1 MGCYHCMSDCTPNN
15 KHMDFETLHKVIE
28 AANKI
33 HPLTLVISGG
43 EPFEH
48 PECIKMMSYI
58 IQHSNA
64 VAFMIATNGR
74 LLARTKEYQDFVNSL
89 GQNVIVQVTDD
100 PRYYPDPLATA
111 DKAALKT
118 IKIRLLIDGV
128 NNLVPLGRALE
139 NYPDFD
145 YTKTTKA
152 PKCTNARLMLAQGLT
167 DLAEMTKAMTA
178 HGKYCFPYIGYDG
191 SVRPGE
197 SLLCPSL
204 GYIWEPEVVV
214 KHLAK
219 LRCKKCKIALKIAM
233 SNPLTAIYCRQVF

>member
-33 HPLTLVISGG
+33 HPLTLMISGG

-58 IQHSNA
+58 IQNSNA
-64 VAFMIATNGR
+64 AAFVFATNGR
-74 LLARTKEYQDFVNSL
+74 ALARTKKYQDFVNSL
-89 GQNVIVQVTDD
+89 DSKVIIQVTDD
-100 PRYYPDPLATA
+100 PRYYPDPLTAT
-111 DKAALKT
+111 DKAALKALK
-118 IKIRLLIDGV
+118 IKTLFDEV
-128 NNLVPLGRALE
+128 ENLVPLGRALE

-145 YTKTTKA
+145 YRKTTKV
-152 PKCTNARLMLAQGLT
+152 PKCTNTRLMLAQGIT
-167 DLAEMTKAMTA
+167 DLTKMTEAMTA
-178 HGKYCFPYIGYDG
+178 HGKFCFPYIGADG
-191 SVRPGE
+191 SIRPGE

-204 GYIWEPEVVV
+204 GYIWEPETII
-214 KHLAK
+214 KNLAK

-233 SNPLTAIYCRQVF
+233 SNPLTAIYCRQIF